1 MTSRPTAGYGA
12 DGGEPGH
19 EAARAQPADPRLHS
33 LRNARVSDAEGRK
46 LGKIDDIYVSD
57 RDQQV
62 TWVSVSLG
70 FLRTAEV
77 LVPIDLLFTREGV
90 VSVDAPRA
98 VIEDAPRARVSGHL
112 SAADESEVRAYYAR
126 AFAATPAA

>member
-1 MTSRPTAGYGA
+1 M
-12 DGGEPGH
+12 H
-19 EAARAQPADPRLHS
+19 EAAHPQPADPRLHS
-33 LRNARVSDAEGRK
+33 LRNARVSDGEGRK

-70 FLRTAEV
+70 FLRTVDV
-77 LVPIDLLFTREGV
+77 LVPIELLVTRDAA

-98 VIEDAPRARVSGHL
+98 IIEDAPRARVSGHL

-126 AFAATPAA
+126 ALAAEAAA